1 MDPPEKPPSPPDPL
15 RPEDGFE
22 FELTDIDEARRILD
36 ADSLSQFDV
45 ASVASPDHWKRLR
58 RAKLPTDRALTG
70 QAIDWL
76 TALPPALRPDQLSR
90 QFPRITNALAEVWH
104 EPDESRWR
112 STGCWAM
119 NARAARGFRATCMPN
134 SRPCGTGPRSSST
147 VPHGMR
153 SRAATGST
161 GSPEPGSGSGAQ
173 AQAGGTAAT
182 AFAFTRAALAIFSPS
197 STRGLQVGARALLAS
212 VLCADSTYCTS
223 AGAVRPPSF
232 STSAASSSAV

>member
-1 MDPPEKPPSPPDPL
+1 MACFHPSHPAPHADRRSRHDPVRGPRRWIRPRNHPLPDPL

-104 EPDESRWR
+104 EPDECQVALDRLLGDER
-112 STGCWAM
+112 KG
-119 NARAARGFRATCMPN
+119 RQGF
-134 SRPCGTGPRSSST
+134 PRD
-147 VPHGMR
+147 VH
-153 SRAATGST
+153 A
-161 GSPEPGSGSGAQ
+161 ELK
-173 AQAGGTAAT
+173 
-182 AFAFTRAALAIFSPS
+182 ALRDW
-197 STRGLQVGARALLAS
+197 TQV
-212 VLCADSTYCTS
+212 
-223 AGAVRPPSF
+223 F
-232 STSAASSSAV
+232 